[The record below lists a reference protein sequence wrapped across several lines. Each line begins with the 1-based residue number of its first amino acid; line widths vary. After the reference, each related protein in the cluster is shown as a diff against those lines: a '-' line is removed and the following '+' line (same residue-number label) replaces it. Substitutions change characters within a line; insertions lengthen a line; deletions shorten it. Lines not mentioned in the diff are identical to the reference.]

1 MHMKEGYVT
10 VQKQSL
16 SVPSLFVYVIAEPR
30 HEKTCLGFP
39 ARSSTNWAV
48 QPQVMVRGL
57 NFTYRM

>member
-1 MHMKEGYVT
+1 MIFGQSIHLLQNFKHMKEGYVT

-39 ARSSTNWAV
+39 VRSSTN
-48 QPQVMVRGL
+48 
-57 NFTYRM
+57 